1 MIKGKL
7 SFGIE
12 EDEEQDNVADSKA
25 TSATQTPQSATPN
38 RSAQPSPTP
47 EKRRL
52 GPNANVSVA
61 PRALTKSA
69 LRNESETR
77 EALRRDFLTMQEAVR
92 ATEIIIPF
100 VFYDGTNIPGGV
112 CKIKKGEHVWLF
124 LDRAR
129 KVGAQ
134 SGVNAA
140 GEKGGGSRRDWARV
154 GVDDLILVRGE
165 VIIPHR
171 YEIYHFLLNKVR
183 GPDSALLFDYAST
196 AMTKDLSKKTTTT
209 AEEEGYDEEEDED
222 EDNYNPLSNP
232 SISNSKSKSNGIVTP
247 ADRKML
253 EGGNDDPNFTKV
265 VDRRWYE
272 RNKHIFPASV
282 WEEYDPEKKIEG
294 KVRTDAEGNAFFFS

>member
-1 MIKGKL
+1 MTKGKL

-12 EDEEQDNVADSKA
+12 EDEEQDNPPDSRV
-25 TSATQTPQSATPN
+25 TSTTQTPQSITPN

-52 GPNANVSVA
+52 GPNASVSVA

-69 LRNESETR
+69 LRTESETR

-92 ATEIIIPF
+92 STEIIIPF
-100 VFYDGTNIPGGV
+100 VFYDGTNIPGGI
-112 CKIKKGEHVWLF
+112 CKIKKGDQIWLF

-134 SGVNAA
+134 SGVNAV

-183 GPDSALLFDYAST
+183 GPDSNLLFNYAST
-196 AMTKDLSKKTTTT
+196 ATTTKDTLKKTTAPTD
-209 AEEEGYDEEEDED
+209 EEGDDD
-222 EDNYNPLSNP
+222 DDDDDDNYNPLSNP
-232 SISNSKSKSNGIVTP
+232 SISNAKSKSNGIVTP
-247 ADRKML
+247 ADRKTL
-253 EGGNDDPNFTKV
+253 EGGDDNPNFTKV

-282 WEEYDPEKKIEG
+282 WEEYDPEKKIDG
-294 KVRTDAEGNAFFFS
+294 KVRTDALGNAFFFS